1 MDLWIIAT
9 LAAAFFQTL
18 RFMLHKV
25 LSMGALSTAGST
37 FARFG
42 YAAPMALLLA
52 FVYVTLTA
60 QSVPSFGAQ
69 FWAYALTGALTQIL
83 ATSCVIA
90 LFRSRNFA
98 VGITFKKTET
108 IQTALL
114 ALLVLGE
121 AVSPMGWIAI
131 LIGLTGLLVL
141 AGNRKVDGGFWN
153 GLFSRAVGLG
163 LMSGFF
169 FGISGVGYRAA
180 SLQLNSDDPLLR
192 ASVTL
197 ACVVVVQAAS
207 MALWLRW
214 REPGQITVV
223 WGARRVA
230 VWLGL
235 TSMLGSLGWFTAFT
249 LQNAAYVKALGQV
262 ELIFSLLAS
271 TLFFHENITRRELV
285 GIGLLTASIL
295 VLVFA
300 L

>member
-25 LSMGALSTAGST
+25 LSMGTLSTAGST
-37 FARFG
+37 FARFA
-42 YAAPMALLLA
+42 YAAPMAVLA
-52 FVYVTLTA
+52 TLAYLALGPVGFPTLG
-60 QSVPSFGAQ
+60 PQ
-69 FWAYALTGALTQIL
+69 FWAYALTGGLAQIL
-83 ATSCVIA
+83 ATVCVIA

-114 ALLVLGE
+114 ALVVLGE
-121 AVSPMGWIAI
+121 VVSPLGWVAI
-131 LIGLTGLLVL
+131 LIGLTGVLVL
-141 AGNRKVDGGFWN
+141 AGNPAIEGGFWQ

-169 FGISGVGYRAA
+169 FAISGVTYRGAT
-180 SLQLNSDDPLLR
+180 LQVGAEDPLLR
-192 ASVTL
+192 AAITL
-197 ACVVVVQAAS
+197 SFVALSQCLA

-214 REPGQITVV
+214 REPGQITAV
-223 WGARRVA
+223 WGARRAA

-249 LQNAAYVKALGQV
+249 LQNAAYVQALGQI

-271 TLFFHENITRRELV
+271 TLFFREKITPRELL

-295 VLVFA
+295 VLIFVI
-300 L
+300 